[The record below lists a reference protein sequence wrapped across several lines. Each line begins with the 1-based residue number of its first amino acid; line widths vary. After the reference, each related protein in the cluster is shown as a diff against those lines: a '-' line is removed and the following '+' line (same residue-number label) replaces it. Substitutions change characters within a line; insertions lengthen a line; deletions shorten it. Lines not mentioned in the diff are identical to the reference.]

1 MSITSLIVYNLKIDP
16 FFVIEGQFSIS
27 GFYGICMDLL
37 L

>member
-1 MSITSLIVYNLKIDP
+1 MSITFLIVYSLKIDP
-16 FFVIEGQFSIS
+16 LFVIEGQFSII